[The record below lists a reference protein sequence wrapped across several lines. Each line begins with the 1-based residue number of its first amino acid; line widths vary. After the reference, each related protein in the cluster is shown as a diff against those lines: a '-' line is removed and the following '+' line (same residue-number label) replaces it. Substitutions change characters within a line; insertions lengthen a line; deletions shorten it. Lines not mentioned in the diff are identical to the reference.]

1 MDTRTKIIS
10 AEEAAAIGQ
19 PAKLKVVVGYFD
31 PLHAAHVRR
40 LSELRRN
47 GETLVAVVAD
57 PPAPVLPLRARA
69 ELVAGLSA
77 VDYVLPAGADA
88 LGVAERL
95 GRGEIIDETGS
106 DEQRRDELIR
116 QVKRRQNAV

>member
-1 MDTRTKIIS
+1 M
-10 AEEAAAIGQ
+10 
-19 PAKLKVVVGYFD
+19 VGYFD